1 MQIIKSI
8 LDWRKLRQQLASDVQ
23 VGFVPTMGNLHQGHL
38 SLLTRS
44 LNENAQTVLS
54 IYINPTQFNQVS
66 DFENYPKTLEQDLAM
81 AEAAGV
87 NYVFMPSYNEIY
99 PDNYTYKVI
108 ETDRSQPLE
117 GEYRP
122 GHFEGM
128 LTIVLKLLLL
138 VKPNKAYFG
147 EKDYQQL
154 QLVRGMVDA
163 FFLDTEIIACPIIR
177 EASGLPLSSRNN
189 RLSAIQREKA
199 DCFAEIF
206 QSTLSCTAMTTKLAE
221 LGFAVDYI
229 VDYQGRRFAAV
240 RIGDVRL
247 IDNRELI

>member
-1 MQIIKSI
+1 MRIIKSI
-8 LDWRKLRQQLASDVQ
+8 IDWRKLRQQLTSNIQ
-23 VGFVPTMGNLHQGHL
+23 LGFVPTMGNLHRGHL
-38 SLLTRS
+38 SLLKRAIR
-44 LNENAQTVLS
+44 ENAQTVLS
-54 IYINPTQFNQVS
+54 IYVNPTQFNQAS

-138 VKPNKAYFG
+138 VKPHKAYFG

-154 QLVRGMVDA
+154 QLVRGMVNA

-189 RLSAIQREKA
+189 RLSATQREQA

-206 QSTLSCTAMTTKLAE
+206 QSTLSCTAMTTKLTE

-229 VDYQGRRFAAV
+229 ADYQGRRFAAV
-240 RIGDVRL
+240 RIGEVRL